1 MASGPVEILVID
13 FPENTFSGA
22 IIPELAK
29 VVGDGTITI
38 IDGIFATRDADG
50 AVALVEFDELDA
62 GSDLASLGTVLE
74 RVEGLIS
81 DEDVQEL
88 TENLQP
94 NSSAAILV
102 FEHTWVRPLRDA
114 IVDAGGVFQDSIRVP
129 GPVVDE
135 VRAALAELS

>member
-1 MASGPVEILVID
+1 MGSGPVEVLVIA
-13 FPENTFSGA
+13 FPENNFSGA

-38 IDGIFATRDADG
+38 IDGILAIRGADG
-50 AVALVEFDELDA
+50 TVELIEFDELDA
-62 GSDLASLGTVLE
+62 SSDIGSLGAVLD

-81 DEDVQEL
+81 DEDVTAL
-88 TENLQP
+88 TESLEP

-114 IVDAGGVFQDSIRVP
+114 VVDAGGVLRDSIRIP

-135 VRAALAELS
+135 VRAAIANVS